1 MTYYDGQLRQLQEQ
15 VMRKTRLE
23 AQRKE
28 LESQRQE
35 LSVRVRALE
44 QQKLDEQTDVDRL
57 EGHSLAAFFYG
68 VIGKKEEMLSRERE
82 EAYAAKVK
90 YDAAAQER
98 SAVERDLTRTEA
110 ELDRLQGCEQRYRE
124 TLAAKAEAVKDSGT
138 PRGTE
143 LLRLEERIAYLD
155 SQKKELREA
164 IAAGETALAT
174 TDGILSHLD
183 SAEGWGTWDLL
194 GGGMLTGLAK
204 HSHLDEAQ
212 AQVEQLQVE
221 LCRFKTELADV
232 TVQADLQV
240 SVDGFLRFADYFF
253 DGLFA
258 DWTVLDQINRSQAQ
272 VRTTRA
278 RIEQVLDR
286 LDALLQAAEVEQER
300 TRNQR
305 DDWILNA
312 SL

>member
-1 MTYYDGQLRQLQEQ
+1 MTYYDEQLRQLQEQ
-15 VMRKTRLE
+15 VLRKARLE
-23 AQRKE
+23 AQLQE
-28 LESQRQE
+28 LESQCRE

-44 QQKLDEQTDVDRL
+44 QQKLDEQADVDRL
-57 EGHSLAAFFYG
+57 EGRSLAAFFYG
-68 VIGKKEEMLSRERE
+68 VIGKRDEKLSRERE

-90 YDAAAQER
+90 YDAASRER
-98 SAVERDLTRTEA
+98 SAVEEDLAQVEA

-138 PRGTE
+138 PEGAE
-143 LLRLEERIAYLD
+143 LLRIEERIAYLD
-155 SQKKELREA
+155 SQKKELLEA
-164 IAAGETALAT
+164 IAAGQGALAT

-194 GGGMLTGLAK
+194 GGGMLTDLAK

-212 AQVEQLQVE
+212 AQVERLQVE

-232 TVQADLQV
+232 TIQGDLQV
-240 SVDGFLRFADYFF
+240 SIDGFLRFADFFF

-258 DWTVLDQINRSQAQ
+258 DWTVLDQINRSQSQ

-278 RIEQVLDR
+278 QIEQVLDR
-286 LDALLQAAEVEQER
+286 LDALLQAAEAEQER
-300 TRNQR
+300 MRNRR
-305 DDWILNA
+305 DERIVNA